1 MMPSLADDESFR
13 VWEARFERQTAT
25 RTGFRSQLESL
36 VALDITCIPQQIK
49 APTLITHTTGDQVL
63 NVGHGRVLAELIPT
77 AKFIEFD
84 GQDHFWWIAPNWRD
98 ILDSTLTS
106 SSSRWAR
113 RVDS

>member
-36 VALDITCIPQQIK
+36 VALDITGIPQQIK